1 VLGHQESIAYV
12 TWPKS
17 DPEKMKIESVEIPV
31 QVNGKVRA
39 KVHMP
44 VGIDNEQAQRLAMS
58 NQRVIEI
65 LEGKEV
71 LKVVI
76 VPGKMIN
83 LVVKQ

>member
-1 VLGHQESIAYV
+1 
-12 TWPKS
+12 
-17 DPEKMKIESVEIPV
+17 
-31 QVNGKVRA
+31 
-39 KVHMP
+39 MP

-58 NQRVIEI
+58 NQRVIEM
-65 LEGKEV
+65 LEGKQV

>member
-1 VLGHQESIAYV
+1 
-12 TWPKS
+12 
-17 DPEKMKIESVEIPV
+17 
-31 QVNGKVRA
+31 
-39 KVHMP
+39 MP
-44 VGIDNEQAQRLAMS
+44 VGIDNEQAHRLAMS